1 MADTNPAWVRAALPL
16 CLLGALR
23 HEESYGYALLQQLTA
38 AGLES
43 VKPATLYPALTRLAE
58 EGAVEVNWRA
68 GEGGPGRKC
77 YRITPA
83 GLDRL
88 EAEWAAW
95 RGFGAAVSRLVA
107 ADTAPPPASDGTA
120 GSDRTGEADGGGD
133 TDRAARSARSDRSDR
148 AGGAGEDGAAGAGAA
163 AGDGAGGADGAGGLG
178 DRAVA
183 AGASGTGPG
192 T

>member
-23 HEESYGYALLQQLTA
+23 HEESYGYALLQQLAA

-163 AGDGAGGADGAGGLG
+163 AGDGADGAGGAGDAG